1 MRARLAHVEY
11 GSDMRTAP
19 AFLAGLLVALTL
31 VACVPDD
38 EPVRPE
44 PSPTAS
50 PIFASDEEALAAA
63 EAAYGAYVVVSDTIS
78 SQGGAGA
85 DALMDLVSAN
95 YYAQIEKEYAEFAL
109 TGGRTSGFTSFDS
122 MTLQQRNSDDGV
134 EVIVTYACLD
144 VSGVRVLDASGID
157 VTPQGRLTRLPLEIT
172 FEASDSTDLI
182 VAGSEVWDGAD
193 YCDA

>member
-1 MRARLAHVEY
+1 
-11 GSDMRTAP
+11 
-19 AFLAGLLVALTL
+19 
-31 VACVPDD
+31 
-38 EPVRPE
+38 
-44 PSPTAS
+44 
-50 PIFASDEEALAAA
+50 
-63 EAAYGAYVVVSDTIS
+63 VSKS
-78 SQGGAGA
+78 
-85 DALMDLVSAN
+85 

-157 VTPQGRLTRLPLEIT
+157 VTPQGRSTRLPLEIT
-172 FEASDSTDLI
+172 FEASDSTALI
-182 VAGSEVWDGAD
+182 VAGSDVWDGAD